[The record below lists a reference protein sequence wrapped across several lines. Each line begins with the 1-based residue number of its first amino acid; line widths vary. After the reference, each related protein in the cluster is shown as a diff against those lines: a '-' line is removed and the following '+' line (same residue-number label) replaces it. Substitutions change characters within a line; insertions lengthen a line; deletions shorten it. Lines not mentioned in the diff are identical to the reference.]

1 MKIEIGIAAWALT
14 PLLAMGASTTQ
25 QDFSRIIASK
35 PDLAH
40 GAELFEQCKVCHGP
54 DGGGTPEGAVP
65 RIAGQHYRVL
75 VRQIVDFRHGTRWN
89 FRMEG
94 VATSH
99 NVLPELQD
107 IADVARYVSSLDADG
122 TRGTGDGQYLER
134 GATVYKAQCA
144 ECHGAAGEGS
154 DARGIPRIAGQ
165 HAGYLVRQI
174 YDAVDG
180 RRPPLTRSH
189 GKRFEP
195 LVFEEVLGLGDYVAR
210 LGSAVDASRP
220 AAPAPPR

>member
-1 MKIEIGIAAWALT
+1 MTARIWMAALLLP
-14 PLLAMGASTTQ
+14 PLASAANSTQ
-25 QDFSRIIASK
+25 QDFARVVASK
-35 PDLAH
+35 PDSAH
-40 GAELFEQCKVCHGP
+40 GAELFESCKGCHGA
-54 DGGGTPEGAVP
+54 DGAGTPEGSVP

-107 IADVARYVSSLDADG
+107 IADVAKYVSTLDANG
-122 TRGTGDGQYLER
+122 TRGVGDGQYVER
-134 GATVYKAQCA
+134 GAAQYQAGCVD
-144 ECHGAAGEGS
+144 CHGAAGEGN
-154 DARGIPRIAGQ
+154 DAKGVPRIAGQ
-165 HAGYLVRQI
+165 HAGYLMRQI

-189 GKRFEP
+189 AKRFEA
-195 LVFEEVLGLGDYVAR
+195 LVFEDVLGLGDYIAR
-210 LGSAVDASRP
+210 LQGGAGPASR
-220 AAPAPPR
+220 